1 VTRRGLLALVTLPDG
16 DPERLTGLIEL
27 EERAALAYR
36 VAGSPLA
43 QQEAEHAAALRTE
56 LAGFTIRAP
65 ARPRRA
71 ERLTG
76 AAAAVAGGDR
86 GAVVALEQE
95 LVAVY
100 LREVPLLVEDGVV
113 RTAATIL
120 ASHSQHLAL
129 ARAGDLAPPR

>member
-1 VTRRGLLALVTLPDG
+1 MTRRGLLAVILPDG

-36 VAGSPLA
+36 VAGSSLA
-43 QQEAEHAAALRTE
+43 QAEAEHAAALRTE

-71 ERLTG
+71 DRLTG
-76 AAAAVAGGDR
+76 AAASVADGDVE
-86 GAVVALEQE
+86 AVVALEEE
-95 LVAVY
+95 LVAAY
-100 LREVPLLVEDGVV
+100 LRDVPLLVEDGVV

-129 ARAGDLAPPR
+129 ARSGSEF